1 MLLDYSYQVVQED
14 DSQMTCLVR
23 KPIAK
28 FATSATPCP
37 IPRYSRTRQVIFREV
52 LVDGKP
58 RVVVTCS
65 CDYFTRKHGPCRHFY
80 GTVKRGPRVDDF
92 APDCFKSYELYYG
105 TNDAFTKRCDVS
117 TNAINAHGGLILDTS
132 LKELKSTLRD
142 ERVDLS
148 WYKAAWSPLGI
159 QTNPHCVREKL
170 SNSNGPNASGINPAP
185 FGFTYSSNGANVLE
199 QMAGGMFPNFYYTT
213 SNMIYCIHRSNC
225 LNVERPRQASASL
238 TTKQK

>member
-80 GTVKRGPRVDDF
+80 GTVKRGPRAPACRPFCLGRDKSGHGEEEVDQSEF
-92 APDCFKSYELYYG
+92 AGPIDQ
-105 TNDAFTKRCDVS
+105 S
-117 TNAINAHGGLILDTS
+117 TNRGWIVVDETKFVDTLPSTSIGIFILTR
-132 LKELKSTLRD
+132 LL
-142 ERVDLS
+142 
-148 WYKAAWSPLGI
+148 
-159 QTNPHCVREKL
+159 
-170 SNSNGPNASGINPAP
+170 
-185 FGFTYSSNGANVLE
+185 
-199 QMAGGMFPNFYYTT
+199 
-213 SNMIYCIHRSNC
+213 
-225 LNVERPRQASASL
+225 
-238 TTKQK
+238 